1 MYKSISYVRVRQTFI
16 KLVKANVNLFE
27 LPNNKDLKYGA
38 RPWFTTYYI
47 LIILDELAILA
58 PGNIAAKA
66 CFNWLYAGTEK
77 PFTTDF
83 SVQIIS
89 AFQVC
94 FTTYTSSDCDYCDWL
109 YLLCYTYLIFFTY
122 WWNKLIF

>member
-1 MYKSISYVRVRQTFI
+1 MYKSISYVRVIQIFI

-66 CFNWLYAGTEK
+66 CFN
-77 PFTTDF
+77 
-83 SVQIIS
+83 
-89 AFQVC
+89 
-94 FTTYTSSDCDYCDWL
+94 
-109 YLLCYTYLIFFTY
+109 
-122 WWNKLIF
+122 